1 MPTQPSEAPGPRKA
15 LEAASEDV
23 VLTLARSGDLVAFEV
38 LVCRRQGQVR
48 ALLRRLSNDA
58 ALADDLSQE
67 TFVRAWQGLASLRA
81 DAAFWSWL
89 RRIAVRTW
97 ARHAQRRPPAADVD
111 LGDLVD
117 VADTAPDSDPA
128 AAGASRDLDAALAR
142 LAGPARNCMVLAYQ
156 AGMPHVEIASVLGL
170 PLGTVKSHITRSTQL
185 LRRWL
190 GAGTTG

>member
-1 MPTQPSEAPGPRKA
+1 MPTQPSEVTGRRSA

-23 VLTLARSGDLVAFEV
+23 VLTLARSGDMAAFEV
-38 LVCRRQGQVR
+38 LVRRRQGQVR
-48 ALLRRLSNDA
+48 GLLRRLSNDA

-67 TFVRAWQGLASLRA
+67 TFVRAWQGLSSLRA

-117 VADTAPDSDPA
+117 VADAAPGSEPA
-128 AAGASRDLDAALAR
+128 AAGESRDLDAALAR
-142 LAGPARNCMVLAYQ
+142 LAGPARSCMVLAYQ
-156 AGMPHVEIASVLGL
+156 AGMSHAEIAGVLGL
-170 PLGTVKSHITRSTQL
+170 PLGTVKSHIARSTQL
-185 LRRWL
+185 LRQWL
-190 GAGTTG
+190 GAAATG